1 MFVAAI
7 PIEGDAVVWARLRMR
22 VWPSRE
28 TTGIMDSTA
37 QELDLHNFYRVIY
50 CVLDLMKM
58 TS

>member
-1 MFVAAI
+1 MAAI

-37 QELDLHNFYRVIY
+37 QELDLHNFYRVTACWI
-50 CVLDLMKM
+50 L
-58 TS
+58 

>member
-1 MFVAAI
+1 MAAI

-37 QELDLHNFYRVIY
+37 QELLDLHNFYGVTACWI
-50 CVLDLMKM
+50 L
-58 TS
+58 